1 MPLGRVHP
9 VLLVALLVSVLL
21 HLTLTT
27 ILWVSDPAEGDAS
40 DAETSAPPVGSA
52 QTARTGDHRS
62 VGTGA
67 SPVSDTDVA
76 AQLKAQ
82 LAEAEQ
88 MTDAEKIARLREQ
101 TSKLER
107 VSSPESV
114 EQMGRVIRRVVGAKQ
129 SAFEPAADP
138 PPGRF
143 DIDRSQIYAIERR
156 TVDGQKK
163 AYYVMVDPAG
173 RTMLVDIPDGTDAN
187 LVAMIEQMQRSG
199 LLRDVY
205 TKIVLPT
212 LDALDQPGESTPPGP
227 IQAK

>member
-40 DAETSAPPVGSA
+40 DAEGSAAPVASA
-52 QTARTGDHRS
+52 QTSGADDDRS
-62 VGTGA
+62 VATGA

-76 AQLKAQ
+76 ARLDAQ

-88 MTDAEKIARLREQ
+88 MTDAEKVARLRQQ
-101 TSKLER
+101 TAKLER
-107 VSSPESV
+107 ISSPESV
-114 EQMGRVIRRVVGAKQ
+114 EQMGQVIRRVVGANQ
-129 SAFEPAADP
+129 SDFKPAANL

-143 DIDRSQIYAIERR
+143 EIDRSHIYAIERR
-156 TVDGQKK
+156 TVDGQEK

-173 RTMLVDIPDGTDAN
+173 RTLLVDIPDGTDAN
-187 LVAMIEQMQRSG
+187 VVAMIEQMQRSP

-212 LDALDQPGESTPPGP
+212 LDALDESDEPAPPSP